1 LDDIKLS
8 ICSTDIGLVLYDA
21 ESDSA
26 AVSVTHSREALTVS
40 NSRIRCA
47 HVDAIGIEAQHCQ
60 KVSVENCTLSVKAD
74 DLDRK
79 LSTTQAVVLKE
90 VKVATVRGCQLSGF
104 RMGVSSCDS
113 QLLELSDTT
122 VAECSVGVWLK
133 KEEEEAE
140 QLKVNWSDCRVANS
154 FYGALVESSQCE
166 LTARKISFF
175 NVLRKLLKLKV
186 RKSTQRYIVEAKSSV
201 CWSFLGKLDRYHI

>member
-8 ICSTDIGLVLYDA
+8 ICNTDIGLVLYDA

-26 AVSVTHSREALTVS
+26 AVSVTHSREALTVT

-47 HVDAIGIEAQHCQ
+47 HVDGIGIEAKHCQ
-60 KVSVENCTLSVKAD
+60 KVTVENCTLSVKAD

-79 LSTTQAVVLKE
+79 LSTSQAVVLKE

-104 RMGVSSCDS
+104 RVGVSSCDS
-113 QLLELSDTT
+113 QLLELSDST

-201 CWSFLGKLDRYHI
+201 CWSFVGKLDRYHI

>member
-8 ICSTDIGLVLYDA
+8 ICNTDIGLVLYDA

-47 HVDAIGIEAQHCQ
+47 HVDGIGIEAKHCQ
-60 KVSVENCTLSVKAD
+60 KVTVENCTLSVKAD

-79 LSTTQAVVLKE
+79 LSTSQAVALKE

-104 RMGVSSCDS
+104 RVGVSSCDS

-133 KEEEEAE
+133 NEEEEE
-140 QLKVNWSDCRVANS
+140 EGGQLKVNWSDCRVANT
-154 FYGALVESSQCE
+154 FYGALVESSHCD
-166 LTARKISFF
+166 LTARQISFF

-186 RKSTQRYIVEAKSSV
+186 RKSTKRYRI
-201 CWSFLGKLDRYHI
+201 

>member
-8 ICSTDIGLVLYDA
+8 ICNTDIGLVLYDA

-26 AVSVTHSREALTVS
+26 AVSVTHSREALTVT

-47 HVDAIGIEAQHCQ
+47 HVDGIGIEAIHCQ
-60 KVSVENCTLSVKAD
+60 TVTLENCTLSVNGD

-79 LSTTQAVVLKE
+79 LSTSRAVALTK
-90 VKVATVRGCQLSGF
+90 VKVVTVRGCQLSGF
-104 RMGVSSCDS
+104 RVGVSSCDS

-133 KEEEEAE
+133 KEEEEGE
-140 QLKVNWSDCRVANS
+140 QLKVNWSDCRVANT
-154 FYGALVESSQCE
+154 FYGALVESNHCE

-186 RKSTQRYIVEAKSSV
+186 RNLQKAI
-201 CWSFLGKLDRYHI
+201 